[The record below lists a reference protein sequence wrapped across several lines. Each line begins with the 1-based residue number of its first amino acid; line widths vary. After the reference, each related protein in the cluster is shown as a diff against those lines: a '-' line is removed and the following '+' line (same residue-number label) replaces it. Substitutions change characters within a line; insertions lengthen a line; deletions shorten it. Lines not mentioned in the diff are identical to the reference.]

1 MAKFNIVEEYT
12 EYVTKYYEVEAE
24 TEDEAIEMI
33 QNGDIDSDDCD
44 VAIGDSQF
52 TVE

>member
-1 MAKFNIVEEYT
+1 MAKFNIVEEYV

-44 VAIGDSQF
+44 V
-52 TVE
+52 E